1 MEECLDNYMDVESD
15 KINNSVNKMK
25 GYIYKYI
32 NVESDKINNS
42 VNIKFY
48 DEPYVTAHMVDDRFK
63 EIVIIKNDGIRIL
76 YEFLMYAYMFNDRSM
91 SCFNIINNPFD
102 SYFCY
107 LGKTIYLTNKS
118 FLTLN
123 STISKSNVVKD
134 VIEIEFKYNITKDD
148 DITVVHI
155 FSAKLTKEDI
165 LNMLKIVLC
174 NVEGITTIPHTNNDN
189 CNTSV
194 TFTDI
199 LEELPIGI
207 DKNIYKQ
214 YIELCVL
221 LHGVDDKDEIQHS
234 LCDEY
239 ISKIYDLIDKLKQ
252 CGLNDFDVVIVKL
265 KIYIRTLKDIL
276 HNLK

>member
-1 MEECLDNYMDVESD
+1 MEEYLYN
-15 KINNSVNKMK
+15 
-25 GYIYKYI
+25 YI
-32 NVESDKINNS
+32 NIESDKINNS

-48 DEPYVTAHMVDDRFK
+48 YQLYETLNIVEDKFK
-63 EIVIIKNDGIRIL
+63 EIVIITNDGIRIL
-76 YEFLMYAYMFNDRSM
+76 YEFLMYTYMFNDRSM

-123 STISKSNVVKD
+123 STISKSNDVKD

-148 DITVVHI
+148 DTTVVHT

-174 NVEGITTIPHTNNDN
+174 NVEGITTIPHYNKNN
-189 CNTSV
+189 CCTSI
-194 TFTDI
+194 TFTNI
-199 LEELPIGI
+199 IEELPIGI

-214 YIELCVL
+214 YIELCTL
-221 LHGVDDKDEIQHS
+221 LQNYLYGVDDKDEIQHKC

-252 CGLNDFDVVIVKL
+252 YGLKDHDVVIVKL
-265 KIYIRTLKDIL
+265 NNYIAEMLEIL
-276 HNLK
+276 